1 MLVIFVKYV
10 RIRKSLQVGY
20 KMVLEIVILILC
32 ILIAGLVTWIAAAK
46 FYQNRILTLQVENLE
61 LKARTGFNENVLNE
75 VKVAFSKIA
84 QDSLKMQQEHML
96 SQHSADL
103 NRKIELFKSEEIN
116 PINKLLKEFKDSIES
131 YHKAHALESLE
142 IKNAIS
148 TAEKYA
154 KALTTNQN
162 LKGEFGEEWLEQI
175 LKFANLEENVH
186 YTKQFVSD
194 GVKPDFLIKL
204 PEDKHLIIDSKVI
217 LKNFIEYK
225 QSDDDSIKKVFI
237 SDLNTCVSTLA
248 KKNYEDIPNTNQP
261 GFILMYI
268 PIEACVNLI
277 YTDYDFRGVIENA
290 NSKNI
295 IIVGSSSLLVTLRLV
310 NQLWA
315 SRICYDN
322 VQNIIKVGE
331 SLYNNIAVHSQ
342 RLLNIQQTIE
352 NASESIQTEIN
363 RFKLKNNGSIF
374 KDAEKLKEFGI
385 ESKNIKSGRKLC
397 ENSIQS
403 EFLEDTDTVESAK
416 RGV

>member
-1 MLVIFVKYV
+1 MFF
-10 RIRKSLQVGY
+10 
-20 KMVLEIVILILC
+20 EIVVLILC
-32 ILIAGLVTWIAAAK
+32 IVIAGLVTWIAAAK
-46 FYQNRILTLQVENLE
+46 FYQNRILTLQAENLE
-61 LKARTGFNENVLNE
+61 LKTRTGLNENILNE

-84 QDSLKMQQEHML
+84 QDSLKNQQERML
-96 SQHSADL
+96 SEHSADL
-103 NRKIELFKSEEIN
+103 KNRIELFKSEEIN
-116 PINKLLKEFKDSIES
+116 PINKLLKEFKDSIDS
-131 YHKAHALESLE
+131 YQKAHEIESLE

-225 QSDDDSIKKVFI
+225 QLDDDSIKKVFI
-237 SDLNTCVSTLA
+237 SDLNTCVNTLA

-352 NASESIQTEIN
+352 KASESIQTEIN

-385 ESKNIKSGRKLC
+385 ESKNIKSGRKLS

-403 EFLEDTDTVESAK
+403 EFLEDEGVTESINK
-416 RGV
+416 GG

>member
-1 MLVIFVKYV
+1 MFF
-10 RIRKSLQVGY
+10 
-20 KMVLEIVILILC
+20 EIVVLILC
-32 ILIAGLVTWIAAAK
+32 IVIAGLVTWIAAAK
-46 FYQNRILTLQVENLE
+46 FYQNRILTLQAENLE
-61 LKARTGFNENVLNE
+61 LKIRTGFNENILNE

-84 QDSLKMQQEHML
+84 QDSLKNQQERML
-96 SQHSADL
+96 SEHSADL
-103 NRKIELFKSEEIN
+103 KNRIELFKSEEIN
-116 PINKLLKEFKDSIES
+116 PINKLLKEFKDSIDS
-131 YHKAHALESLE
+131 YQKAHEIESLE

-175 LKFANLEENVH
+175 LKIANLEENVH

-194 GVKPDFLIKL
+194 GVKPDVLVKL
-204 PEDKHLIIDSKVI
+204 PDDKHLIIDSKVI
-217 LKNFIEYK
+217 LKNFIEYR
-225 QSDDDSIKKVFI
+225 QADDENIKKIFI
-237 SDLNTCVSTLA
+237 SDLNTCINNLA
-248 KKNYEDIPNTNQP
+248 KKNYEEIPNTRQP

-268 PIEACVNLI
+268 PIETCVNLI

-295 IIVGSSSLLVTLRLV
+295 IIVGTSSLLVTLRLV

-315 SRICYDN
+315 SRIRYDN

-342 RLLNIQQTIE
+342 RLLNIQQAIE
-352 NASESIQTEIN
+352 KASESIQTEIN

-385 ESKNIKSGRKLC
+385 ESKNIKTGKKLS
-397 ENSIQS
+397 ENSIPS
-403 EFLEDTDTVESAK
+403 EFLEGADITESIN

>member
-61 LKARTGFNENVLNE
+61 LKARTGLNENVLNE

-237 SDLNTCVSTLA
+237 SDLNTCVNTLA

-352 NASESIQTEIN
+352 KASESIQTEIN

-385 ESKNIKSGRKLC
+385 ESKNIKSGRKLS

-403 EFLEDTDTVESAK
+403 EFLEDEGVTESINK
-416 RGV
+416 GG

>member
-1 MLVIFVKYV
+1 MFF
-10 RIRKSLQVGY
+10 
-20 KMVLEIVILILC
+20 EIVVLILC
-32 ILIAGLVTWIAAAK
+32 IVIAGLVTWIAAAK
-46 FYQNRILTLQVENLE
+46 FYQNRILTLQAENLE
-61 LKARTGFNENVLNE
+61 LKTRTGLNENILNE

-84 QDSLKMQQEHML
+84 QDSLKNQQEQML
-96 SQHSADL
+96 SEHSADL
-103 NRKIELFKSEEIN
+103 KNRIELFKSEEIN
-116 PINKLLKEFKDSIES
+116 PINKLLKEFKDSIDS
-131 YHKAHALESLE
+131 YQKAHEIESLE

-175 LKFANLEENVH
+175 LKIANLEENVH

-194 GVKPDFLIKL
+194 GVKPDVLVKL
-204 PEDKHLIIDSKVI
+204 PDDKHLIIDSKVI
-217 LKNFIEYK
+217 LKNFIEYR
-225 QSDDDSIKKVFI
+225 QADDENIKKIFI
-237 SDLNTCVSTLA
+237 SDLNTCINNLA
-248 KKNYEDIPNTNQP
+248 KKNYEEIPNTRQP

-268 PIEACVNLI
+268 PIETCVNLI

-295 IIVGSSSLLVTLRLV
+295 IIVGTSSLLVTLRLV

-315 SRICYDN
+315 SRIRYDN

-342 RLLNIQQTIE
+342 RLLNIQQAIE
-352 NASESIQTEIN
+352 KASESIQTEIN

-385 ESKNIKSGRKLC
+385 ESKNIKTGKKLS
-397 ENSIQS
+397 ENSIPS
-403 EFLEDTDTVESAK
+403 EFLEWADITESIN

>member
-1 MLVIFVKYV
+1 MFF
-10 RIRKSLQVGY
+10 
-20 KMVLEIVILILC
+20 EIVVLILC
-32 ILIAGLVTWIAAAK
+32 IVIAGLVTWIAAAK
-46 FYQNRILTLQVENLE
+46 FYQNRILTLQAENLE
-61 LKARTGFNENVLNE
+61 LKTRTGLNENILNE

-84 QDSLKMQQEHML
+84 QDSLKNQQEQML
-96 SQHSADL
+96 SEHSADL
-103 NRKIELFKSEEIN
+103 KNRIELFKSEEIN
-116 PINKLLKEFKDSIES
+116 PINKLLKEFKDSIDS
-131 YHKAHALESLE
+131 YQKAHEIESLE

-162 LKGEFGEEWLEQI
+162 LKGEFGEKWLEQI
-175 LKFANLEENVH
+175 LKIANLEENVH

-194 GVKPDFLIKL
+194 GVKPDVLVKL
-204 PEDKHLIIDSKVI
+204 PDDKHLIIDSKVI
-217 LKNFIEYK
+217 LKNFIEYR
-225 QSDDDSIKKVFI
+225 QADDENIKKIFI
-237 SDLNTCVSTLA
+237 SDLNTCINNLA
-248 KKNYEDIPNTNQP
+248 KKNYEEIPNTRQP

-268 PIEACVNLI
+268 PIETCVNLI

-295 IIVGSSSLLVTLRLV
+295 IIVGTSSLLVTLRLV

-315 SRICYDN
+315 SRIRYDN

-342 RLLNIQQTIE
+342 RLLNIQQAIE
-352 NASESIQTEIN
+352 KASESIQTEIN

-385 ESKNIKSGRKLC
+385 ESKNIKTGKKLS
-397 ENSIQS
+397 ENSIPS
-403 EFLEDTDTVESAK
+403 EFLEWADITESIN

>member
-61 LKARTGFNENVLNE
+61 LKARTGLNENVLNE

-103 NRKIELFKSEEIN
+103 NSKIELFKSEEIN

-237 SDLNTCVSTLA
+237 SDLNTCVNTLA

-352 NASESIQTEIN
+352 KASESIQTEIN

-385 ESKNIKSGRKLC
+385 ESKNIKSGRKLS

-403 EFLEDTDTVESAK
+403 EFLEDEGVTESINK
-416 RGV
+416 GG